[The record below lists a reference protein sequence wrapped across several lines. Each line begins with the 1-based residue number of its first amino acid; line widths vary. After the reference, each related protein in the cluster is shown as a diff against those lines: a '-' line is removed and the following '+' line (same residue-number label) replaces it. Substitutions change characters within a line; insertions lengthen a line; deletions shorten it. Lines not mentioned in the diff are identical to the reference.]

1 MLLIDNDWEYTSN
14 WSDDLLTGGHFEET
28 VRLPHNVEPMPLHY
42 ADSDSYQKI
51 VGYRKSLDINYDPS
65 RRYFL
70 QFDAAGH
77 IADVYFNGQYVA
89 HHGTGYT
96 AFRAEITDFIDPAG
110 DNTVIVKLNTT
121 EDPSVPP
128 FGFVIDYLTYG
139 GLYRHVWLDDRNPT
153 FLKDAWIR
161 TPSCDHMI
169 VEYAVDSPDDMS
181 GLSLKAELFDVDGSE
196 VFCGQNQLIGPIGA
210 LDFDLPE
217 MKTWSPETPELYK
230 ATLTLM
236 KDSEILDEVTK
247 TVGFRTIGTDATNI
261 LLNGKPYFIRGLNR
275 HQCYPYVGYA
285 APDSLQEEDARILKE
300 ELGLNSVRTSHYP
313 QSHAFLDA
321 CDRLGLLVFT
331 EIPGWQHLGGDQWK
345 DQAVQNVREMVMEYR
360 QHPSIYMWGVR
371 INESLD
377 DDELYKRTNR
387 EAHRL
392 DPDRPTSGVRYLEKS
407 SLLEDVYA
415 YNDFSHNGETPGC
428 KPKKDV
434 TPDMN
439 KPLIITE
446 ANGHMFPTK
455 AFDPWSKR
463 QEHALRHSRVLNAAM
478 ADHGHAGCYQWCMF
492 DYLTHKDF
500 GSGDRVCYHGVMDTF
515 RNPKLA
521 ASVYSSQQEEY
532 PVLEIGSSMDIGD
545 YPAGHIGPVFA
556 FTNCDEVRLYKN
568 GDLVKAYRPKPNG
581 GMVHPPILIDD
592 FIGDLLQ
599 TREGFPKAQ
608 ADIVRRCL
616 LAAGRYG
623 MAALPMKYK
632 ALLGYCMAKYKMT
645 YDQGVQLYSKY
656 VGNWGGDATS
666 WTFEGWKNGIKV
678 VTRVKT
684 PGKKLHLEAVP
695 SHTRLTDGATY
706 DMASVR
712 MCLKDENG
720 NITPYAQI
728 PVKICLEGP
737 GKLVGPDTVVT
748 EGGMTGTY
756 VMSAGEPGQIT
767 LTLSPEGLEPIKLFF
782 NVEII

>member
-1 MLLIDNDWEYTSN
+1 
-14 WSDDLLTGGHFEET
+14 ET

-51 VGYRKSLDINYDPS
+51 VGYRRNLGHGFDLSKRHFI
-65 RRYFL
+65 

-77 IADVYFNGQYVA
+77 IADVYFNGQHVA

-96 AFRAEITDFIDPAG
+96 AFRVEITDLIDPSA
-110 DNTVIVKLNTT
+110 DNLVVVKLNTT

-139 GLYRHVWLDDRNPT
+139 GLYRHVWLDSRSST
-153 FLKDAWIR
+153 FLADAYIR
-161 TPSCDHMI
+161 TPSNDMMT
-169 VEYAVDSPDDMS
+169 VEYTLDSREEQTS
-181 GLSLKAELFDVDGSE
+181 GALSLEVQLFDEDESE
-196 VFCGQNQLIGPIGA
+196 VFCDQNT
-210 LDFDLPE
+210 LDGLTGSLSFDVPKVKL
-217 MKTWSPETPELYK
+217 WSPDEPNLYK
-230 ATLTLM
+230 AVLTLTDGL
-236 KDSEILDEVTK
+236 EALDKVEK
-247 TVGFRTIGTDATNI
+247 TVGFRTITTDETSI
-261 LLNGKPYFIRGLNR
+261 LLNGEPFFIRGLNR
-275 HQCYPYVGYA
+275 HQCYPYIGYA

-300 ELGLNSVRTSHYP
+300 ELGVNSVRTSHYP

-331 EIPGWQHLGGDQWK
+331 EMPGWQHIGDGAWK
-345 DQAVQNVREMVMEYR
+345 DQAVQNTREMVTEYR

-377 DDELYKRTNR
+377 DDEFYDRTNDL
-387 EAHRL
+387 AHWL

-434 TPDMN
+434 TPDMK

-455 AFDPWSKR
+455 SFDNWTRR

-478 ADHGHAGCYQWCMF
+478 ADHQHAGCYQWCMF

-521 ASVYSSQQEEY
+521 AAVYSSQQDEE

-545 YPAGHIGPVFA
+545 YPASHIAPVFA

-568 GDLVKAYRPKPNG
+568 DDLVSVFRPKSNG
-581 GMVHPPILIDD
+581 GMAHPPILIND
-592 FIGDLLQ
+592 FIGDLLE
-599 TREGFPKAQ
+599 TKEGFPKEQ
-608 ADIVRRCL
+608 ADAVRKSL
-616 LAAGRYG
+616 LAASEYG
-623 MAALPMKYK
+623 ISAL
-632 ALLGYCMAKYKMT
+632 
-645 YDQGVQLYSKY
+645 
-656 VGNWGGDATS
+656 
-666 WTFEGWKNGIKV
+666 
-678 VTRVKT
+678 
-684 PGKKLHLEAVP
+684 
-695 SHTRLTDGATY
+695 
-706 DMASVR
+706 
-712 MCLKDENG
+712 
-720 NITPYAQI
+720 
-728 PVKICLEGP
+728 
-737 GKLVGPDTVVT
+737 
-748 EGGMTGTY
+748 
-756 VMSAGEPGQIT
+756 
-767 LTLSPEGLEPIKLFF
+767 
-782 NVEII
+782 